1 MHRETVKLTLLA
13 EALEMSCNSYVVY
26 EPLAELDAF
35 LDTKKAAKLA
45 EALKSGFMLEE
56 SVEKIMNDGFF
67 RGYFAGMMLHDDSLS
82 LESKEEMARILEDNL
97 LSLLKSA
104 DESLPSVDKFY
115 GEPGDYD
122 KRFFPLFEDKDKA
135 RSKSSLRENLSLFW
149 YYSKDS
155 YYIPLIL
162 WGNELAS
169 FLSENAHKQGLSG
182 QAAEKRKKIMVSAE
196 ASYAMSD
203 AVRSIVGFQVPK
215 AESDISSQLPM
226 FSLIMNKNVSTEEIV
241 ELIKS
246 ITQYSVVNLMYAPV
260 AMTRSDI
267 TEESERAREIVF
279 RVFDSLENSILAFL
293 LNGGDELTIN
303 GFLYQIVLQYDFA
316 KLFDRLTSL
325 LEMLTV
331 EFADSALLAI
341 ASALIEK
348 EETKENVER
357 FIEYMKAFKDSFGL
371 VTAGFLLSRKYE
383 LEDNSFSTEIKRDGK
398 PDETDYYLL
407 LELARGFLDD
417 LEVAYQE
424 MVSEYNHLG
433 DLEDIFEEL
442 EEITEPCFVSA
453 DGSDEEVE
461 YSRVPMYTLINA
473 VMRNN
478 DLDNAIEAIEAY
490 CDRYIFNF
498 EFVNALLYM
507 PTKSM
512 DKVMQLLLFSGK
524 MAVGFID
531 AIADQDDEAYLMSK
545 EESPSNREYLD
556 LIEKYVEKLIDDKKY
571 REASRAIQAVDP
583 FVNPEDDDNLFT
595 SMIIVRWRS
604 KDFENLKTMLEAIN
618 EESDPRAL
626 TVKALMNYFNKEV
639 DAAEGIIINILQEL
653 PDFIQYLLE
662 NDEPN
667 AEDFDKADDGD
678 VRCQKKIGA
687 KLLAEEFREDWFK
700 LKGGKDWLKKV
711 QKVFD
716 EVS

>member
-1 MHRETVKLTLLA
+1 MDRETVKLTLLA
-13 EALEMSCNSYVVY
+13 EALEMNWNSYTVY

-35 LDTKKAAKLA
+35 IDRNKAVKLA

-56 SVEKIMNDGFF
+56 SIEEIMSDGFF
-67 RGYFAGMMLHDDSLS
+67 RGYLAGMMLHDDSLS

-97 LSLLKSA
+97 LSVLKSA
-104 DESLPSVDKFY
+104 DESLPSADKFY

-122 KRFFPLFEDKDKA
+122 KRFFSLFEDKDKA

-169 FLSENAHKQGLSG
+169 FLSKNVHKRGLNG
-182 QAAEKRKKIMVSAE
+182 ETAEKLKKIMVSVE
-196 ASYAMSD
+196 ASYTMSE
-203 AVRSIVGFQVPK
+203 AVASIVGFQVPK
-215 AESDISSQLPM
+215 AESDTSSQLPM
-226 FSLIMNKNVSTEEIV
+226 FSLIMNKNVSTEEIA

-267 TEESERAREIVF
+267 AEERERAREIVF
-279 RVFDSLENSILAFL
+279 RVFDSLEDSILAFV
-293 LNGGDELTIN
+293 LNGADELTIN
-303 GFLYQIVLQYDFA
+303 GFLYQIVLQYDFP

-325 LEMLTV
+325 LEMLT
-331 EFADSALLAI
+331 EELADSALLAI

-348 EETKENVER
+348 EETKENVES
-357 FIEYMKAFKDSFGL
+357 FIEYMKAFKYSFGL
-371 VTAGFLLSRKYE
+371 VTAGFLLSSKYE
-383 LEDNSFSTEIKRDGK
+383 LEDDSFSTEIKRDGSL
-398 PDETDYYLL
+398 DETDYEFLL
-407 LELARGFLDD
+407 GLARGFLDD

-424 MVSEYNHLG
+424 MVTEYDHMG
-433 DLEDIFEEL
+433 DLEDVFSEL
-442 EEITEPCFVSA
+442 EEIKEPCFVSA
-453 DGSDEEVE
+453 DSSDEVE

-478 DLDNAIEAIEAY
+478 DLDDAIEAIENY

-498 EFVNALLYM
+498 EFMNTLLFL
-507 PTKSM
+507 PTKRM
-512 DKVMQLLLFSGK
+512 DQVMQHLLFSGE
-524 MAVGFID
+524 MAVDFID
-531 AIADQDDEAYLMSK
+531 DIADLEDEAYLTSK

-556 LIEKYVEKLIDDKKY
+556 LIEKYVEKLIDDKNYK
-571 REASRAIQAVDP
+571 EASRAIRTVNP
-583 FVNPEDDDNLFT
+583 YINPEDIDNLF
-595 SMIIVRWRS
+595 SSEMIVCWRT
-604 KDFENLKTMLEAIN
+604 KDFENLRIMLEAIDD
-618 EESDPRAL
+618 ESDPKAL
-626 TVKALMNYFNKEV
+626 IVKALMNYSNKEV
-639 DAAEGIIINILQEL
+639 DAAEGIIIGILQEL

-662 NDEPN
+662 NDEPDE
-667 AEDFDKADDGD
+667 EDFDRADDGD
-678 VRCQKKIGA
+678 VRSQKKIDA
-687 KLLAEEFREDWFK
+687 KLLAEEFREDWSK

-711 QKVFD
+711 QRVFD

>member
-1 MHRETVKLTLLA
+1 
-13 EALEMSCNSYVVY
+13 
-26 EPLAELDAF
+26 
-35 LDTKKAAKLA
+35 
-45 EALKSGFMLEE
+45 
-56 SVEKIMNDGFF
+56 
-67 RGYFAGMMLHDDSLS
+67 
-82 LESKEEMARILEDNL
+82 
-97 LSLLKSA
+97 
-104 DESLPSVDKFY
+104 
-115 GEPGDYD
+115 
-122 KRFFPLFEDKDKA
+122 
-135 RSKSSLRENLSLFW
+135 
-149 YYSKDS
+149 
-155 YYIPLIL
+155 
-162 WGNELAS
+162 
-169 FLSENAHKQGLSG
+169 
-182 QAAEKRKKIMVSAE
+182 
-196 ASYAMSD
+196 
-203 AVRSIVGFQVPK
+203 VGFQVPK
-215 AESDISSQLPM
+215 AESDTSSQLPM

-331 EFADSALLAI
+331 EFADAALLAI

-371 VTAGFLLSRKYE
+371 LTAGFLLSRKYE
-383 LEDNSFSTEIKRDGK
+383 LEDDSFSTEIRRDRK

-424 MVSEYNHLG
+424 MVGEYNHLG
-433 DLEDIFEEL
+433 DLEDVFEEL
-442 EEITEPCFVSA
+442 EEITEPFFASA
-453 DGSDEEVE
+453 DDSEEVE

-478 DLDNAIEAIEAY
+478 DLDDAIEAIEAY

-498 EFVNALLYM
+498 EFVNTLLYM
-507 PTKSM
+507 PSKSM
-512 DKVMQLLLFSGK
+512 DKVMQLLLFSGE

-531 AIADQDDEAYLMSK
+531 DIADQDDEAYLMSK

-556 LIEKYVEKLIDDKKY
+556 LIEKYIEKLIDDKKY
-571 REASRAIQAVDP
+571 REASRAIAAVDP
-583 FVNPEDDDNLFT
+583 FVDPEDVDNLFT
-595 SMIIVRWRS
+595 SMIIVRWRT
-604 KDFENLKTMLEAIN
+604 KDFENLKTMLEAID

-626 TVKALMNYFNKEV
+626 IVKALMNYFNKEV
-639 DAAEGIIINILQEL
+639 DAAEGIIIDILQEL
-653 PDFIQYLLE
+653 PDFIQYL
-662 NDEPN
+662 
-667 AEDFDKADDGD
+667 
-678 VRCQKKIGA
+678 
-687 KLLAEEFREDWFK
+687 
-700 LKGGKDWLKKV
+700 
-711 QKVFD
+711 
-716 EVS
+716 